1 MISRKLKLLQA
12 TVVSKSGNKTVLV
25 EAYSLGVHS
34 KYQKVIK
41 RAKKIMVHDEYDSS
55 KLGQSI
61 FIFPIKP
68 KSKNKSWK
76 VFNKSSSF
84 EFINKKES

>member
-1 MISRKLKLLQA
+1 VIGKKFKLLQA
-12 TVVSKSGNKTVLV
+12 KVIRKSGSKTILA
-25 EAYSLGVHS
+25 ELPSLFVHS

-41 RAKKIMVHDEYDSS
+41 KIKRIMVHDEYNSS

-61 FIFPIKP
+61 FIFPIRP

-76 VFNKSSSF
+76 VFSRSSSF
-84 EFINKKES
+84 ESSNDEE

>member
-1 MISRKLKLLQA
+1 MIRKKNKLLQA
-12 TVVSKSGNKTVLV
+12 KVVGKSGIKTVLA
-25 EAYSLGVHS
+25 ELSSLGVHS

-41 RAKKIMVHDEYDSS
+41 KTKKIMVHDEHNSS

-61 FIFPIKP
+61 FIFSIRP

-76 VFNKSSSF
+76 IFNHSSSF
-84 EFINKKES
+84 EPKNKKEV